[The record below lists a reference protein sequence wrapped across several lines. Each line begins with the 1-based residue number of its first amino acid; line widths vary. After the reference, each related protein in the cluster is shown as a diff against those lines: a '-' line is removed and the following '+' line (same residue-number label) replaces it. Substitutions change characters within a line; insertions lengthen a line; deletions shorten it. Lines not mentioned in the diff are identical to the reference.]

1 MSDRFTQDGDAAL
14 ERNLAQICAQVATG
28 VRALV
33 PANQLAGV
41 LLGGGY
47 GRGEGGVFRTPAGD
61 QPYNDM
67 EFYVFTRGGAAPSAG
82 WHTLATT
89 LTTAAGIDV
98 EFKLLPLAQL
108 RRAAPSMFYYDLV
121 VGHRWVIGDDTL
133 LAGCNHHRDAA
144 RIPLHEATRLL
155 MNRCC
160 GLLFA
165 AERLHRPDFSAA
177 DADFVTRNL
186 AKAQLAFGD
195 VVLVTQGQYHWSC
208 QERQRRL
215 LALPA
220 TAAPAWL
227 ATVQHE
233 HTPGVAFKLHPSSAT
248 ESRDALLARHAALLE
263 LARHLWLW
271 LENRRLGTTFTAG
284 REYAASRMNKCP
296 ETPVWRNWLINIRD
310 FHRVTATRHP
320 REQLLHVLAV
330 WLWEPQTGD
339 LAGQIAVIEPLW
351 RRYG

>member
-1 MSDRFTQDGDAAL
+1 MSDRFTRDGDAAL
-14 ERNLAQICAQVATG
+14 ERHLAQICAQVATG
-28 VRALV
+28 ARALV
-33 PANQLAGV
+33 TANQLAGV

-67 EFYVFTRGGAAPSAG
+67 EFYVFTQADGATG
-82 WHTLATT
+82 DDWHTLATT
-89 LTTAAGIDV
+89 LTAVAGIDV

-121 VGHRWVIGDDTL
+121 VGHRWVIGNDTL
-133 LAGCNHHRDAA
+133 LAGCDHHRDAA

-165 AERLHRPDFSAA
+165 AERLQRPDFSAA

-220 TAAPAWL
+220 AAAPAWL
-227 ATVQHE
+227 AAIQHE
-233 HTPGVAFKLHPSSAT
+233 HTPGVAFKLHPGPAT
-248 ESRDALLARHAALLE
+248 ESRDALLARHTALLE
-263 LARHLWLW
+263 LARQLWLW
-271 LENRRLGTTFTAG
+271 LENRRLGTVYTTG
-284 REYAASRMNKCP
+284 REYAASRRNKCP
-296 ETPVWRNWLINIRD
+296 ETPAWRNWLINARD
-310 FHRVTATRHP
+310 FHRVNSTRYP
-320 REQLLHVLAV
+320 REQLLELLAA
-330 WLWEPQTGD
+330 WLEEPQSGN
-339 LAGQIAVIEPLW
+339 LPGHVAAIEPLW

>member
-1 MSDRFTQDGDAAL
+1 MSDRFTRDGDAAL
-14 ERNLAQICAQVATG
+14 ECQLAQICAQVATG

-33 PANQLAGV
+33 PAQQLQGV

-47 GRGEGGVFRTPAGD
+47 GRGEGGVLRTPAGD

-67 EFYVFTRGGAAPSAG
+67 EFYVFTRRGGAPDAG

-89 LTTAAGIDV
+89 LTAAAGIDV
-98 EFKLLPLAQL
+98 EFKLLTLAQL

-121 VGHRWVIGDDTL
+121 VGHHWVIGDDAL
-133 LAGCNHHRDAA
+133 LTGCDQHRDAA

-165 AERLHRPDFSAA
+165 AERLHRPGFGAA

-220 TAAPAWL
+220 TAAPVWL
-227 ATVQHE
+227 AAVQQE
-233 HTPGVAFKLHPSSAT
+233 HTPGVAFKLHPGPAT

-263 LARHLWLW
+263 LARQLWLW
-271 LENRRLGTTFTAG
+271 LENRRLGTAFATG
-284 REYAASRMNKCP
+284 REYAASRRNKCP
-296 ETPVWRNWLINIRD
+296 ETHAWRNWLINVRD
-310 FHRVTATRHP
+310 FHRVNSTRYP
-320 REQLLHVLAV
+320 REQLLQALAV
-330 WLWEPQTGD
+330 WLWDPQSGD
-339 LAGQIAVIEPLW
+339 LPGRVAAIGPLW
-351 RRYG
+351 QRYG